1 MWKDP
6 IIEELQQL
14 RDEYAK
20 QFNYD
25 LTAMF
30 EDVKAQEQ
38 QNTTNPIVSLPVLR
52 RPVTTLPT
60 ATAEEGLPRC
70 DNNSK
75 H

>member
-25 LTAMF
+25 LKAMF
-30 EDVKAQEQ
+30 EDVKAQERR
-38 QNTTNPIVSLPVLR
+38 NTTNPIVSLPVQKR
-52 RPVTTLPT
+52 QVPVT
-60 ATAEEGLPRC
+60 E
-70 DNNSK
+70 DK
-75 H
+75 